1 MRSVGRVA
9 FGAACLA
16 VAGLP
21 ASPATALP
29 TSCTIVS
36 PQTSCT
42 TGYDCWPHISMLSVE
57 AEVLFGVGTVT
68 GSAIC
73 DPDSV
78 SCTAVTLVP
87 CSATG
92 PITPVWGAIFKCAAA
107 PSSFTGAPIGWRVTC
122 MGS

>member
-16 VAGLP
+16 VAALP

-29 TSCTIVS
+29 TSCTIVA

-42 TGYDCWPHISMLSVE
+42 TGHDCWPYISVLSVE
-57 AEVLFGVGTVT
+57 AEVFGLGAVT
-68 GSAIC
+68 GTATCTPS
-73 DPDSV
+73 SV
-78 SCTAVTLVP
+78 SCTAVTSLP

-92 PITPVWGAIFKCAAA
+92 PATPAWGSIFLCTASPTSLAG
-107 PSSFTGAPIGWRVTC
+107 SPIGWRVTC
-122 MGS
+122 TGS